1 MRKGL
6 FFPLLGVT
14 GLLLVT
20 FVYDAYLITRLDQR
34 LDALPPALKA
44 KGWTLAWAEKS
55 RHWNLTGDSLDLIRP
70 VLSDANGQGWV
81 VERLTLH
88 ARLLHP
94 GSFSFVTDG
103 TQILRFG
110 MRPDMHSERP
120 FGQKTLLTAGKSRG
134 VVSPGSRSLTVRTDV
149 ATLSNPPLGGIDAI
163 VLRAVTAHI
172 VLNTQTVPDT
182 PDWVMDLKAGSFL
195 PELSPERATSGLP
208 EKLSPLLAALPAPE
222 HFHLILVALRR
233 VEAENALDKSHGR
246 YLIQEA
252 SFHLGP
258 LSCVARGKISDDGS
272 GSIWIDLHGLRA
284 FSHAWLAAI
293 PETVRVNPDYSHL
306 LASVDEQTARI
317 PDRLS
322 LPLPIDG
329 YDISLQNHVSAIIR
343 GHSR

>member
-14 GLLLVT
+14 GLLLIT
-20 FVYDAYLITRLDQR
+20 LVYDAFLVTRFDQR
-34 LDALPPALKA
+34 LDALLPALKA

-55 RHWNLTGDSLDLIRP
+55 RHWGLTGERLDLIRP
-70 VLSDANGQGWV
+70 VLSDANGQGWA

-103 TQILRFG
+103 TQILRPAT
-110 MRPDMHSERP
+110 RPEMHAETHSGER
-120 FGQKTLLTAGKSRG
+120 TLLTAVKSRG
-134 VVSPGSRSLTVRTDV
+134 VVSPAGHSLTVRTDV
-149 ATLSNPPLGGIDAI
+149 ATFSNPPLGGIDAI
-163 VLRAVTAHI
+163 VLRTVTARV
-172 VLNTQTVPDT
+172 VLNTQTAPDA
-182 PDWVMDLKAGSFL
+182 PDWVVDLTAGSFL
-195 PELSPERATSGLP
+195 PELSPERDTSGLTG
-208 EKLSPLLAALPAPE
+208 KISPLLAALPAPE

-233 VEAENALDKSHGR
+233 VDAENALDKSHER

-272 GSIWIDLHGLRA
+272 GSIWVELQGLRA

-293 PETVRVNPDYSHL
+293 PETVRANPDYSRL
-306 LASVDEQTARI
+306 LAGIDEQTARI

-343 GHSR
+343 AHSR